1 MSSGPTTEVV
11 ATDLTD
17 PDLFV
22 SGGHHE
28 VFTRLRRDDPVH
40 WHPEADGPG
49 FWCLTRHE
57 HVKLASRDNVLFS
70 SSVQGVNIPDLDDH
84 AGADNA
90 SMAREM
96 MVMMDPPRHTRY
108 RLLVNKGFTPRVIGR
123 LEAHLQA
130 KARVIVDGLVD
141 RVDPGTGTGAC
152 DAVTDLAAD
161 LPLQAITELVG
172 VPEEDR
178 HRIFEWSNAL
188 VGSDDPEFGA
198 MEGTMEASA
207 EMFVYAMALR
217 EQRLADPGDDIVS
230 ALLGAEIDGQTLT
243 EAEFAMF
250 FLLLCVAGNE
260 TTRNATVHGLRA
272 LVDHDQ
278 YDRLA
283 AEPDLLPTA
292 VDEILRWAS
301 PIHHFRRTAT
311 DDTIV
316 GGRTI
321 RAGDKVVLW
330 YASANRDEDVFDD
343 PFRFDLTRTPNDHVS
358 FGAGGPHFCLGANL
372 ARLELRL
379 IFAELTTRLT
389 DIEVTGPPELLR
401 SNFVHGLKHLPIS
414 YRVRAPAAHPAA

>member
-1 MSSGPTTEVV
+1 MPSAPNTVDRDS
-11 ATDLTD
+11 DLTD
-17 PDLFV
+17 PHLFA

-28 VFTRLRRDDPVH
+28 VFARLRRDDPVH
-40 WHPEADGPG
+40 WHTEEDGAG

-57 HVKLASRDNVLFS
+57 HVKLASRDNTLFS
-70 SSVQGVNIPDLDDH
+70 SAVHGVNLPDIDEY
-84 AGADNA
+84 AGADA
-90 SMAREM
+90 AMAREM
-96 MVMMDPPRHTRY
+96 MVLMDPPRHTRY

-123 LEAHLQA
+123 LEEHLRA

-141 RVDPGTGTGAC
+141 RIDPASGIGAC
-152 DAVTDLAAD
+152 DAVNDLAAD

-172 VPEEDR
+172 VPAEDR

-198 MEGTMEASA
+198 KEGTMEASA
-207 EMFVYAMALR
+207 EMYVYAMALR
-217 EQRLADPGDDIVS
+217 EQRLREPGDDIVS
-230 ALLGAEIDGQTLT
+230 VLLGAEVDGHTLT

-272 LVDHDQ
+272 LVAHPDQ
-278 YDRLA
+278 YERLG

-311 DDTIV
+311 ADTVV
-316 GGRTI
+316 GDRTI

-330 YASANRDEDVFDD
+330 YASANRDEDVFAD
-343 PFRFDLTRTPNDHVS
+343 PFRFDIARTPNDHVS
-358 FGAGGPHFCLGANL
+358 FGAGGPHYCLGANL

-379 IFAELTTRLT
+379 IFAELTSRIT
-389 DIEVTGPPELLR
+389 EVTITGEPDLLR
-401 SNFVHGLKHLPIS
+401 SNFVHGFKHLPIS
-414 YRVRAPAAHPAA
+414 YRAAG

>member
-1 MSSGPTTEVV
+1 MASGPNTVDRDV
-11 ATDLTD
+11 DLTD
-17 PDLFV
+17 PELYL
-22 SGGHHE
+22 SGAHHE
-28 VFTRLRRDDPVH
+28 IFTRLRRDDPVH
-40 WHPEADGPG
+40 WQPEAGGSG

-57 HVKLASRDNVLFS
+57 DVKAASRDNTLFS

-84 AGADNA
+84 AGGNA

-96 MVMMDPPRHTRY
+96 MVIMDPPRHTRY

-123 LEAHLQA
+123 LEEHLRA
-130 KARVIVDGLVD
+130 KAQVIVDGLVD
-141 RVDPGTGTGAC
+141 RIDPVSGVGGC

-198 MEGTMEASA
+198 MDGTMEASA
-207 EMFVYAMALR
+207 EMYGYAMALR
-217 EQRLADPGDDIVS
+217 EQRLREPGDDIVS
-230 ALLGAEIDGQTLT
+230 ALLGAEVDGHTLT

-272 LVDHDQ
+272 LIEHPDQ
-278 YDRLA
+278 YERLRD
-283 AEPDLLPTA
+283 EPDLLPTA

-311 DDTIV
+311 ADVTV
-316 GGRTI
+316 GDRTI

-343 PFRFDLTRTPNDHVS
+343 PFRFDITRTPNDHVS
-358 FGAGGPHFCLGANL
+358 FGAGGPHYCLGANL

-379 IFAELTTRLT
+379 IFAELTARLA
-389 DIEVTGPPELLR
+389 DIEVTGDAEMLR
-401 SNFVHGLKHLPIS
+401 SNFVHGFKHLPIS
-414 YRVRAPAAHPAA
+414 YRAAS